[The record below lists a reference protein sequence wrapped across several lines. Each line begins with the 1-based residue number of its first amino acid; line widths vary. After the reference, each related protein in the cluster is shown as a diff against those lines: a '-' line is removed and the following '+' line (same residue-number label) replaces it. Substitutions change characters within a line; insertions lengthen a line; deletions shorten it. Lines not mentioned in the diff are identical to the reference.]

1 MKIIQS
7 ADRSVLDKRR
17 LLVLDGIER
26 TVSTFGFIQKIGLG
40 VSIGLPGYY
49 KNPAILKMVEG
60 KVRDSFVEGLLAC
73 VNIETLAVSF
83 LVDTENKKTGQE
95 LNAWLEAIYSNSA
108 IFNNTSATLVQIP
121 LFGGVAF
128 LCRGAGSFQ
137 EVIEVLLDN
146 YAPWSKYQAQWQKL
160 KLDERSA
167 KRMGEFPA
175 KKPPMAA
182 L

>member
-1 MKIIQS
+1 MKITHS
-7 ADRSVLDKRR
+7 PDRSILDKRR

-95 LNAWLEAIYSNSA
+95 LNAWLEGIYPHSA
-108 IFNNTSATLVQIP
+108 IFHNTSATLVQVP

-128 LCRGAGSFQ
+128 FCRGADSFQ

-146 YAPWSKYQAQWQKL
+146 YPPWRKYQAQWQKI

-167 KRMGEFPA
+167 KRMGRPPP
-175 KKPPMAA
+175 KKPPLEA

>member
-1 MKIIQS
+1 MKIIQFP
-7 ADRSVLDKRR
+7 DRSVLDKRR

-60 KVRDSFVEGLLAC
+60 KVRDSFVEDLLAC

-83 LVDTENKKTGQE
+83 LVDTENEKTGQE
-95 LNAWLEAIYSNSA
+95 LNTWLEGIYPHSE
-108 IFNNTSATLVQIP
+108 IFHNTSATLVQVP

-128 LCRGAGSFQ
+128 FCRGADSFQ

-146 YAPWSKYQAQWQKL
+146 YPPWREYQAQWQKI
-160 KLDERSA
+160 KLDEHTA
-167 KRMGEFPA
+167 NRMGQTPS
-175 KKPPMAA
+175 KKPSMDA

>member
-1 MKIIQS
+1 MKIIHS
-7 ADRSVLDKRR
+7 PDRSILEKRR

-83 LVDTENKKTGQE
+83 LVDTENKKPGQE
-95 LNAWLEAIYSNSA
+95 LNAWLDGVCSTSG
-108 IFNNTSATLVQIP
+108 IFNNTSATLVQVPI
-121 LFGGVAF
+121 FGGVAF
-128 LCRGAGSFQ
+128 FCPGADSFQ

-146 YAPWSKYQAQWQKL
+146 YPPWRKYQAQWQKI
-160 KLDERSA
+160 KLDEHTA
-167 KRMGEFPA
+167 NRMGQTPS
-175 KKPPMAA
+175 KKPPMDA

>member
-1 MKIIQS
+1 MKIIHS
-7 ADRSVLDKRR
+7 PDRSELDKRR
-17 LLVLDGIER
+17 ILVLDGIER

-40 VSIGLPGYY
+40 VSVGLPGYY
-49 KNPAILKMVEG
+49 KNPAILKMVKG
-60 KVRDSFVEGLLAC
+60 KVIDSFVEDLLAC

-83 LVDTENKKTGQE
+83 LVDTKNKKIGQE

-121 LFGGVAF
+121 LFGGFAF
-128 LCRGAGSFQ
+128 FCRGADSFQ

-146 YAPWSKYQAQWQKL
+146 YPPWRNYQSQWQKI

-167 KRMGEFPA
+167 KRMGQCPL
-175 KKPPMAA
+175 KKTSTEA